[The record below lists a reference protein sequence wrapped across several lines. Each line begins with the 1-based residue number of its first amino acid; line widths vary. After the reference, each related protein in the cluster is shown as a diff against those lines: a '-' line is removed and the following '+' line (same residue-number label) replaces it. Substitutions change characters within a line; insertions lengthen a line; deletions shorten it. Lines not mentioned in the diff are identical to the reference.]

1 MASAPAVTSVGG
13 LAPRGGSGLWTAS
26 RSGVLRL
33 WDTAS
38 AEASPL
44 WEVRLPGLE
53 VVSFQLC
60 AGEGKARK
68 GGEEAAA
75 VPGVGACTYAWVSYK
90 SRKGRGRVAVF
101 DLGQQERLWNAKV
114 AKTDSP
120 LELSASG
127 DLSHCTAVE
136 RHTVLVWVAARHDK
150 KPCTLHHTKPLRC
163 AALSYNGDSL
173 AAGDAVGQVLVWHG
187 MRSACQKGLGGG
199 NRHLEVPCS
208 TFHWHAHPVGGLAFG
223 REGDY
228 LYSGGREGVL
238 VVWQTR
244 TGQRQFFPRVGA
256 PIEHLAAASDGS
268 HLAVRCEN
276 NSVHVLDLAAR
287 RVTGSLC
294 GVKPGAARRAPGVPW
309 TRSAVHP
316 GTGAVVLSEAR
327 GGLQFYDVAQD
338 AEMGVLQVVPQGH
351 HMSDHHIATGG
362 GAYRRDVRLFALS
375 AGGESLATLDEFGF
389 HSNLKFWAS
398 DAAAPLRYS
407 EEAVVRRPH
416 DAQVTALAFHPGD
429 SEVLASVASDG
440 SLKIW
445 KGGSSKRLKKTDGSP
460 GGRQWLCLLEADVSK
475 GALSSLAFSGCGT
488 VLALGGQGAVV
499 LWDFEQSRELGL
511 LRGGDEGVAFW
522 KLLFCAA
529 DSTLV
534 GLQPNSVVV
543 WDLETRCVRHA
554 FRLPAMAAC
563 AVDGTVFLAT
573 PSSALVGATPAPAV
587 APPTPTKKDKKKK
600 DKKKKTDEGEAP
612 EAGTPSQG
620 TCVLSIAAGEPRAVA
635 WLQDAVVDVFSRH
648 GSGAKG
654 AQGLIFA
661 TEDRRFLTLT
671 S

>member
-1 MASAPAVTSVGG
+1 
-13 LAPRGGSGLWTAS
+13 
-26 RSGVLRL
+26 
-33 WDTAS
+33 
-38 AEASPL
+38 
-44 WEVRLPGLE
+44 
-53 VVSFQLC
+53 
-60 AGEGKARK
+60 
-68 GGEEAAA
+68 
-75 VPGVGACTYAWVSYK
+75 
-90 SRKGRGRVAVF
+90 
-101 DLGQQERLWNAKV
+101 
-114 AKTDSP
+114 
-120 LELSASG
+120 
-127 DLSHCTAVE
+127 
-136 RHTVLVWVAARHDK
+136 
-150 KPCTLHHTKPLRC
+150 
-163 AALSYNGDSL
+163 
-173 AAGDAVGQVLVWHG
+173 
-187 MRSACQKGLGGG
+187 
-199 NRHLEVPCS
+199 
-208 TFHWHAHPVGGLAFG
+208 
-223 REGDY
+223 
-228 LYSGGREGVL
+228 
-238 VVWQTR
+238 
-244 TGQRQFFPRVGA
+244 
-256 PIEHLAAASDGS
+256 
-268 HLAVRCEN
+268 
-276 NSVHVLDLAAR
+276 
-287 RVTGSLC
+287 
-294 GVKPGAARRAPGVPW
+294 
-309 TRSAVHP
+309 
-316 GTGAVVLSEAR
+316 
-327 GGLQFYDVAQD
+327 
-338 AEMGVLQVVPQGH
+338 
-351 HMSDHHIATGG
+351 
-362 GAYRRDVRLFALS
+362 
-375 AGGESLATLDEFGF
+375 
-389 HSNLKFWAS
+389 LKFWAS